1 MYKKDP
7 LSGKIITTVGDEYYD
22 NSLLYEGVSKIYFG
36 ELDILYLTFDVF
48 TIHSSLTLF
57 TVVLIQVY
65 INFVKKLWKVGI
77 ILVTIYV
84 IASIGTTVSKSVSVP
99 TVAVTVIVFCGR

>member
-22 NSLLYEGVSKIYFG
+22 NSLLYEGVSKIYFW

-48 TIHSSLTLF
+48 TTFFAHIIYCRF
-57 TVVLIQVY
+57 DPGVY
-65 INFVKKLWKVGI
+65 K
-77 ILVTIYV
+77 
-84 IASIGTTVSKSVSVP
+84 
-99 TVAVTVIVFCGR
+99 FC